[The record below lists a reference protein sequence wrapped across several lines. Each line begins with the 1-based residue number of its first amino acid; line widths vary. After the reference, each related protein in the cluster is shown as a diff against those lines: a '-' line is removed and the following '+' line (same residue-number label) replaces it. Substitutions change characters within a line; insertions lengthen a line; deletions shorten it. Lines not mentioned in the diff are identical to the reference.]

1 VNPFSGSSSAPALA
15 VISAMITPAI
25 LILATGNLVA
35 STLTRLGRITD
46 RARVLIQLQ
55 RDYRMRKDVEGASGF
70 DGLLRGYVRRAW
82 LVERALSAYYLAIGL
97 FVAASLAIAFDA
109 VVHDAL
115 PWLASGFVVT
125 GAILLLVGTLLI
137 FLETSQAYNLLRNEI
152 NLVGPSDPAKG

>member
-1 VNPFSGSSSAPALA
+1 
-15 VISAMITPAI
+15 MITPAI

-46 RARVLIQLQ
+46 RARVLIQLR
-55 RDYRMRKDVEGASGF
+55 RDYRLHEDFQGASAY

-109 VVHDAL
+109 AVHNAL
-115 PWLASGFVVT
+115 PWLASSFVVA
-125 GAILLLVGTLLI
+125 GAILLLIGTLLV
-137 FLETSQAYNLLRNEI
+137 FLETSKAYNLLRFEFN
-152 NLVGPSDPAKG
+152 VSGPEGPAKS